1 MLEEN
6 FRWPMSTDI
15 EEDLLVIQ
23 EIYED
28 KDSEYVLFFDP
39 QGYVEE
45 NEELKL
51 ENFKLDNERL
61 QELAI

>member
-1 MLEEN
+1 M
-6 FRWPMSTDI
+6 PTDI
-15 EEDLLVIQ
+15 EEDLQAVK
-23 EIYED
+23 EMYED
-28 KDSEYVLFFDP
+28 EDSEYVLFFDP